1 MQLEK
6 IIMLQN
12 PKIIET
18 GRQSHLK
25 KYVEYIPQRAS
36 VQLHTETKIDL
47 PKQRTTIPIPI
58 YDLTYL

>member
-1 MQLEK
+1 
-6 IIMLQN
+6 MLQN
-12 PKIIET
+12 PKIVET